1 MRFTQLCDKSAARL
15 VSRPDVRLRLTF
27 GPAILVTI
35 QLILVEFPTTTR
47 ARETVISIM
56 RFANLLVLLLSLTLG
71 IWEGRFVMENDGG
84 KRSKISGCEDA
95 WKVIQL
101 SVPPPQLW

>member
-1 MRFTQLCDKSAARL
+1 MAVTYQHVMRFTQLCDKSAARL

-56 RFANLLVLLLSLTLG
+56 RFANLLVTYPWNLG
-71 IWEGRFVMENDGG
+71 GSICDG
-84 KRSKISGCEDA
+84 KRRGETL
-95 WKVIQL
+95 QNFGL
-101 SVPPPQLW
+101 